1 MNIETRKE
9 KEQIMKTIT
18 LNEMKKILDDTLSDL
33 KNKKIKNAN
42 LVFYGEKGIGRRS
55 VISEWEEK
63 HAEEITYAKLEMDDI
78 TEVIENEYGED
89 AVTERPTYG
98 ILELDDEFWFN
109 DSVYED
115 DENDEF
121 VHTYTVTDVNC
132 ARKNVD
138 KKVKAFTEILKD
150 RKYSPSPLSSS
161 PVNDTKLDLH
171 NVGLIIATAA
181 IKGNPGTI
189 APIPEIEECSKV
201 YNVFPSVEEFKA
213 YFDEQTTTGKY
224 KNEDKIKIEV
234 FKKVLS
240 SPRFKFISNEEGSFT
255 PYKFI
260 SWFKYCDSGDK
271 YEILSQLRS
280 LSSDD
285 PCDEA
290 AEMFEKITLELEVVR
305 F

>member
-1 MNIETRKE
+1 
-9 KEQIMKTIT
+9 MKTIT

-42 LVFYGEKGIGRRS
+42 LVFYGDKGIGRRS
-55 VISEWEEK
+55 VISEWKYE
-63 HAEEITYAKLEMDDI
+63 HDEEITCDYLTMRDI
-78 TEVIENEYGED
+78 NEEIENGWGEE

-98 ILELDDEFWFN
+98 IPELDF
-109 DSVYED
+109 DSSYYLEEDNED
-115 DENDEF
+115 DEL
-121 VHTYTVTDVNC
+121 VHSYIVTDVNC
-132 ARKNVD
+132 ARKDVA

-150 RKYSPSPLSSS
+150 RKYSPSSLSAS
-161 PVNDTKLDLH
+161 PFNETKLDLH

-181 IKGNPGTI
+181 IKGHSCGTI
-189 APIPEIEECSKV
+189 APIPEIEKCSKV

-224 KNEDKIKIEV
+224 KNEDKVKIEV

-240 SPRFKFISNEEGSFT
+240 SSHFKFISNEDGSFT

-271 YEILSQLRS
+271 YEIQSQLRS

-285 PCDEA
+285 PCDEV
-290 AEMFEKITLELEVVR
+290 AEMFDKITNEL
-305 F
+305 

>member
-1 MNIETRKE
+1 
-9 KEQIMKTIT
+9 MKTIT

-132 ARKNVD
+132 ARKDVA
-138 KKVKAFTEILKD
+138 KKVKVFTEILKD
-150 RKYSPSPLSSS
+150 RKYSASTIMSAPYFEI
-161 PVNDTKLDLH
+161 NYDLH

-189 APIPEIEECSKV
+189 APIPEIEECSSV
-201 YNVFPSVEEFKA
+201 YNVFPSVEEFKE

-240 SPRFKFISNEEGSFT
+240 SPRFKESNI
-255 PYKFI
+255 KF
-260 SWFKYCDSGDK
+260 
-271 YEILSQLRS
+271 
-280 LSSDD
+280 
-285 PCDEA
+285 
-290 AEMFEKITLELEVVR
+290 V
-305 F
+305 

>member
-1 MNIETRKE
+1 
-9 KEQIMKTIT
+9 MKTIT

-78 TEVIENEYGED
+78 TEDIENGWGEE
-89 AVTERPTYG
+89 AVKERPTYG
-98 ILELDDEFWFN
+98 IRELDDDWCCSDFL
-109 DSVYED
+109 YED

-121 VHTYTVTDVNC
+121 VHTYTVADVNC
-132 ARKNVD
+132 ARKDVA
-138 KKVKAFTEILKD
+138 KKVKVFTEILKD
-150 RKYSPSPLSSS
+150 RKYSASTIMSAPYFEI
-161 PVNDTKLDLH
+161 NYDLH

-201 YNVFPSVEEFKA
+201 YNVVPSVEEFKA

-224 KNEDKIKIEV
+224 KSEDKLKIEV

-240 SPRFKFISNEEGSFT
+240 SPRFKFISNEDGSFT

-260 SWFKYCDSGDK
+260 LWFKYCDSESKD
-271 YEILSQLRS
+271 EILSQLRS
-280 LSSDD
+280 VSSDD

-290 AEMFEKITLELEVVR
+290 AEMFEKITLELEVVPL
-305 F
+305 

>member
-1 MNIETRKE
+1 
-9 KEQIMKTIT
+9 MKTIT

-132 ARKNVD
+132 ARKDVA
-138 KKVKAFTEILKD
+138 KKVKVFTEILKD
-150 RKYSPSPLSSS
+150 RKYSASTIMSAPYFEI
-161 PVNDTKLDLH
+161 NYDLH

-189 APIPEIEECSKV
+189 APIPEIEECSSV
-201 YNVFPSVEEFKA
+201 YNVFPSVEEFKEH
-213 YFDEQTTTGKY
+213 FDEKTTTGKY
-224 KNEDKIKIEV
+224 KSEDKIKIEV

-285 PCDEA
+285 PCDEV
-290 AEMFEKITLELEVVR
+290 AEMFDKITNEL
-305 F
+305 